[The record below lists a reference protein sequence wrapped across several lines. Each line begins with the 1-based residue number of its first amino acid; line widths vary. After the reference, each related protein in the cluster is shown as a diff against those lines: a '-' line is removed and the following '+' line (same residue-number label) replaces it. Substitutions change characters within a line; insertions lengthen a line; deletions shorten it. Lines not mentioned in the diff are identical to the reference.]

1 MSSNSGFLDEQG
13 MIDLARK
20 TIEQLKNDGISP
32 TEVKRLEN
40 VLRDGGVGEVLIL
53 SGLLKTIAR
62 ELSPDAS
69 QRKLLQIHR
78 LLADICQSLVELS
91 RNLFDIEAWQHFRNS
106 GHENF
111 ESYCVDMLGI
121 PTSKIHQLKLLK
133 NLVLPR
139 PKKAGPA
146 ELANWL
152 FEALEILDG
161 SKNGNDQ

>member
-1 MSSNSGFLDEQG
+1 MSSNLGFLDEQG
-13 MIDLARK
+13 MIELARK
-20 TIEQLKNDGISP
+20 AIEELRTDGISP
-32 TEVKRLEN
+32 TELRRLEN
-40 VLRDGGVGEVLIL
+40 ILKEGSVGEALIL
-53 SGLLKTIAR
+53 SGLLKTIVR

-69 QRKLLQIHR
+69 QKKLLQIHQ

-91 RNLFDIEAWQHFRNS
+91 RNLFDIEAWQHFRNF

-121 PTSKIHQLKLLK
+121 PASKVHQLKLLK
-133 NLVLPR
+133 NFILPR

-152 FEALEILDG
+152 FEALEILGG
-161 SKNGNDQ
+161 SKNGKAQ

>member
-1 MSSNSGFLDEQG
+1 MASDSGFLDEQG

-20 TIEQLKNDGISP
+20 TMEELRTDGISP
-32 TEVKRLEN
+32 TELRRLEN
-40 VLRDGGVGEVLIL
+40 ILKEGGVGEALIL
-53 SGLLKTIAR
+53 AGLLKTIAR

-69 QRKLLQIHR
+69 HRKLLQIHQ

-91 RNLFDIEAWQHFRNS
+91 RNLFDIEAWQHFRSS

-111 ESYCVDMLGI
+111 ESYCVQMLGI
-121 PTSKIHQLKLLK
+121 PTSKVHQLKLLK
-133 NLVLPR
+133 NFVLPR
-139 PKKAGPA
+139 SKKAGPA

-152 FEALEILDG
+152 FKALEILDG